1 MTTSASEVLETALQL
16 PARDRAGVVL
26 GLLES
31 LHDSEASN
39 SDSELVAEAD
49 RREAMM
55 DADSSMEISH
65 EELLAGLQRNRKQ

>member
-55 DADSSMEISH
+55 DADPSMEISH